1 MQKPFNAFVYSTKNF
16 FLAGVLGILL
26 ISCQSIAAQDS
37 ILQIIFTS
45 DLHYGLYKNNFKN
58 NLNVSAEAVN
68 KTMALQMNKLA
79 GTVLP
84 NDHGVQANKPLNAF
98 NALIITG
105 DIANR
110 QEDRI
115 QTATDSWKQFN
126 QSFVQQLNL
135 FNNNKE
141 KTPLYITPG
150 NHDISN
156 AIGHFKPMFP
166 RKDNTIMVELYN
178 SMLLPSTKKT
188 SETYNYA
195 TDKIHYSSTINGI
208 HFVFINL
215 WPDAVERAWME
226 QDLAATDPSLP
237 VLIFTH
243 ATPDVESKFFINPN
257 GDHSI
262 NAVDQFENLLS
273 DTFKD
278 GSNNNSKSLIEQSE
292 FEAFIKK
299 HPSIKAYFHGHS
311 NYAQFYNWEGPN
323 KSIQLPCFRSD
334 SPMKGKF
341 SADDETKLSFQ
352 LISINTHSKQL
363 TVRECL
369 WNTEPSLTNA
379 PIVWGQTK
387 TISLQ

>member
-1 MQKPFNAFVYSTKNF
+1 MPISPRSYLPNIAKYCWLSAFAF
-16 FLAGVLGILL
+16 ILFLSQPL
-26 ISCQSIAAQDS
+26 QAQDS

-45 DLHYGLYKNNFKN
+45 DLHYGLTKDNFKN
-58 NLNVSAEAVN
+58 NKNFTAEWVN
-68 KTMALQMNKLA
+68 KAMVQEMNKLT
-79 GTVLP
+79 GTFLP
-84 NDHGVQANKPLNAF
+84 NDLGVQSNKQLTNF

-105 DIANR
+105 DIGNR
-110 QEDRI
+110 QEAPI
-115 QTATDSWKQFN
+115 QSATASWKQFN
-126 QSFVQQLNL
+126 KSFIQQLNL
-135 FNNNKE
+135 FNTKKE
-141 KTPLYITPG
+141 KTPLFITPG

-166 RKDNTIMVELYN
+166 SKDNTIMVELYN
-178 SMLLPSTKKT
+178 SMMLPSTKKT

-195 TDKIHYSSTINGI
+195 TDKIHYSRTINGI

-215 WPDAVERAWME
+215 WPDAAERAWME
-226 QDLAATDPSLP
+226 QDLATIDPSLP

-243 ATPDVESKFFINPN
+243 ATPDVESKFFTKPN

-278 GSNNNSKSLIEQSE
+278 GTTNNNKSMIEQSE
-292 FEAFIKK
+292 LETFIKK
-299 HPSIKAYFHGHS
+299 HPAIKAYFHGHS

-323 KSIQLPCFRSD
+323 KIIQLPCFRSD

-341 SADDETKLSFQ
+341 SANDETKLSFQ
-352 LISINTHSKQL
+352 LISINVSSKQL

-369 WNTEPSLTNA
+369 WNAQPSLLNA

>member
-1 MQKPFNAFVYSTKNF
+1 MTSPSRSYLLNLVKHFWIPALTI
-16 FLAGVLGILL
+16 ILL
-26 ISCQSIAAQDS
+26 FSQSLHAQDS

-45 DLHYGLYKNNFKN
+45 DLHYGLNKDNFRNEKN
-58 NLNVSAEAVN
+58 VPAEAVN
-68 KTMALQMNKLA
+68 KAMVQQMNRLE

-84 NDHGVQANKPLNAF
+84 NDQGVQSNKQLALF

-105 DIANR
+105 DIGNR
-110 QEDRI
+110 QETPI
-115 QTATDSWKQFN
+115 QSATASWKQFN

-135 FNNNKE
+135 FKNNKVR
-141 KTPLYITPG
+141 TPLFITPG

-166 RKDNTIMVELYN
+166 LKDNTIMVELYN
-178 SMLLPSTKKT
+178 SLLLPSTKKT

-215 WPDAVERAWME
+215 WPDAAERAWME
-226 QDLAATDPSLP
+226 KDLAATDPSLP

-278 GSNNNSKSLIEQSE
+278 GSNNNSKSLIEQAE
-292 FEAFIKK
+292 LEAFIKK

-323 KSIQLPCFRSD
+323 KTIQLPCFRSD

-341 SADDETKLSFQ
+341 SAEDETKLSFQ
-352 LISINTHSKQL
+352 LISINTYSKQL

-369 WNTEPSLTNA
+369 WNSQASLTNA
-379 PIVWGQTK
+379 PLVWGQTK